1 MTTMTSRSRTSRSRT
16 SRTGRAVAALDED
29 PARRIEGPDAFRG
42 WMQDLSDRTVDA
54 LAGVHFDIPAE
65 IREFADRGAQIDEGA
80 LVGLDI
86 GEALALHHLRFE
98 VRLRDIAAEDRE
110 RRPDAPATEDRSQLQ
125 DYIAPV
131 PLIARSC
138 SASGTKFHDLDAD
151 GVRDAGEPGLPGFR
165 IWADYDHD
173 GVRDAGEPVGEEI
186 DASSTSTSK
195 TSVSEMFIERTR
207 TALSE
212 LMSRRLDDVRLAVM
226 MLDGIELKGRCCV
239 VALGIDTDGVKHP
252 LGLWDGSTENATVA
266 TTLLANLVERGLDVE
281 QGVLVVLDGAKAL
294 SRAVRDTFGGFA
306 LIQRCQVHKGRNIIE
321 RLDPSLHAGVKK
333 VLRQAWDSPTAE
345 QAERV
350 LKNLARRLDH
360 DAPGVS
366 ASILEG
372 LDEMLTVIR
381 LGLPD
386 QLRRSLGC
394 TNAIESLM
402 AVLRQVCRN
411 VKRWRDAR
419 MALRWTGTAMLEA
432 EKSFRRLKA
441 HKQLPIL
448 RAALLRHQ
456 QALLA
461 DQPIASKNLAA

>member
-1 MTTMTSRSRTSRSRT
+1 M
-16 SRTGRAVAALDED
+16 
-29 PARRIEGPDAFRG
+29 P
-42 WMQDLSDRTVDA
+42 
-54 LAGVHFDIPAE
+54 
-65 IREFADRGAQIDEGA
+65 
-80 LVGLDI
+80 
-86 GEALALHHLRFE
+86 
-98 VRLRDIAAEDRE
+98 RL
-110 RRPDAPATEDRSQLQ
+110 
-125 DYIAPV
+125 
-131 PLIARSC
+131 
-138 SASGTKFHDLDAD
+138 
-151 GVRDAGEPGLPGFR
+151 
-165 IWADYDHD
+165 
-173 GVRDAGEPVGEEI
+173 
-186 DASSTSTSK
+186 
-195 TSVSEMFIERTR
+195 FI
-207 TALSE
+207 
-212 LMSRRLDDVRLAVM
+212 V
-226 MLDGIELKGRCCV
+226 
-239 VALGIDTDGVKHP
+239 
-252 LGLWDGSTENATVA
+252 
-266 TTLLANLVERGLDVE
+266 
-281 QGVLVVLDGAKAL
+281 DGAKAL
-294 SRAVRDTFGGFA
+294 SRAVRATFGGFA

-321 RLDPSLHAGVKK
+321 RLDPALHAGVKK

-350 LKNLARRLDH
+350 LRNLARRLDH

-366 ASILEG
+366 ASIHEG

-456 QALLA
+456 QALLG

>member
-1 MTTMTSRSRTSRSRT
+1 MNSPNLTTVLLPPATRRSIGGDSRRPASRSMPRRPGTASKLGKFEAHKWGGF
-16 SRTGRAVAALDED
+16 TGRL
-29 PARRIEGPDAFRG
+29 
-42 WMQDLSDRTVDA
+42 
-54 LAGVHFDIPAE
+54 
-65 IREFADRGAQIDEGA
+65 
-80 LVGLDI
+80 
-86 GEALALHHLRFE
+86 
-98 VRLRDIAAEDRE
+98 
-110 RRPDAPATEDRSQLQ
+110 
-125 DYIAPV
+125 
-131 PLIARSC
+131 
-138 SASGTKFHDLDAD
+138 
-151 GVRDAGEPGLPGFR
+151 
-165 IWADYDHD
+165 
-173 GVRDAGEPVGEEI
+173 
-186 DASSTSTSK
+186 
-195 TSVSEMFIERTR
+195 
-207 TALSE
+207 
-212 LMSRRLDDVRLAVM
+212 
-226 MLDGIELKGRCCV
+226 
-239 VALGIDTDGVKHP
+239 
-252 LGLWDGSTENATVA
+252 
-266 TTLLANLVERGLDVE
+266 ERGLQPDIARLFIV
-281 QGVLVVLDGAKAL
+281 DGAKAL

-366 ASILEG
+366 TSILEG

-419 MALRWTGTAMLEA
+419 MALRWTATAMLEA

-456 QALLA
+456 QALPGDKL
-461 DQPIASKNLAA
+461 IASKNLAA